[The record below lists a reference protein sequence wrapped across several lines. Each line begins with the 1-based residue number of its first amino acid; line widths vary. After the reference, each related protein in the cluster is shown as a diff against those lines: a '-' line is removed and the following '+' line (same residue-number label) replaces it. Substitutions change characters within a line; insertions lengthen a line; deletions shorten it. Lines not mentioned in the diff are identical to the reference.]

1 MAVVFDEVVG
11 SVEPEAREE
20 APSGEAHGSGG
31 HAPDPLELRR
41 ELRRLARRDAR
52 VRAD

>member
-1 MAVVFDEVVG
+1 MPVVFDEVVG
-11 SVEPEAREE
+11 SVDPEGREE
-20 APSGEAHGSGG
+20 APSGEAQGAGG

-41 ELRRLARRDAR
+41 ELRRMARRDAR